1 MTGPLMPGSIL
12 SMPAAAAERL
22 IRLDSGDAA
31 LLYLYLLGHGNAAGL
46 NWPRERLQGA
56 LDLLSAQGMA
66 GAEAAPPPPAPPVQE
81 ALPPEY
87 TTQDV
92 TAALQEAGSTFS
104 ALADE
109 VERRLGKRL
118 SANDLKILLTL
129 YDHLALPGEVI
140 LMLVTWCIEETERK
154 YGPGRRPFL
163 SQVRKEGF
171 AWSRQGIDTVEAA
184 EAHLKK
190 LAQLRTREREVLR
203 LLDIPAR
210 PLVERERTYIAAW
223 QDMGFDNEA
232 LRLAYEK
239 TVMKKQSMDWGYMNG
254 ILRRWHEKGLH
265 TVAAIQAG
273 DGLRRNRGGAPAQGR
288 TPQPGEERR
297 VREDM
302 ERMRRL
308 MEQMKRE
315 EMSYDPAVL
324 RRATAR
330 LEGER
335 RAREERQQALRRAA
349 CQRQPRLSEID
360 RQLRG
365 TMTELFAASLRRG
378 EGGAPTVEEVRRKNL
393 ALQQERAE
401 LLVRMDLAEDALDD
415 KPACPLCGDTG
426 WRGTEMCRCLRALC
440 AQEQIR
446 ELSKLLDLGEQ
457 SFDTFRMDYYSTSFW
472 PEWGTSPR
480 ENMELVY
487 EVCLNYAQKFG
498 RFYFKNL
505 FLSGAPGLGK
515 TFLSACIA
523 RTVSENGHSVVYD
536 TAGNVFA
543 QFEAR
548 KFLRDSDDGRE
559 ARDETRRYLGCDLLI
574 LDDLGS
580 ELTTQFTQSALYEL
594 INGRLVG
601 GKRTVISSNLSME
614 EAAVRYSPQIASR
627 LEGEYHLLHFF
638 GEDIRLLRKK
648 QL

>member
-1 MTGPLMPGSIL
+1 MAYDPNIIRRASARLEEQKRGRE
-12 SMPAAAAERL
+12 ERL
-22 IRLDSGDAA
+22 EALRKRVYAREPRLAQLD
-31 LLYLYLLGHGNAAGL
+31 
-46 NWPRERLQGA
+46 RRLQGT
-56 LDLLSAQGMA
+56 MA
-66 GAEAAPPPPAPPVQE
+66 E
-81 ALPPEY
+81 
-87 TTQDV
+87 
-92 TAALQEAGSTFS
+92 
-104 ALADE
+104 
-109 VERRLGKRL
+109 
-118 SANDLKILLTL
+118 
-129 YDHLALPGEVI
+129 
-140 LMLVTWCIEETERK
+140 LV
-154 YGPGRRPFL
+154 
-163 SQVRKEGF
+163 
-171 AWSRQGIDTVEAA
+171 
-184 EAHLKK
+184 
-190 LAQLRTREREVLR
+190 
-203 LLDIPAR
+203 
-210 PLVERERTYIAAW
+210 
-223 QDMGFDNEA
+223 
-232 LRLAYEK
+232 
-239 TVMKKQSMDWGYMNG
+239 
-254 ILRRWHEKGLH
+254 
-265 TVAAIQAG
+265 
-273 DGLRRNRGGAPAQGR
+273 
-288 TPQPGEERR
+288 
-297 VREDM
+297 
-302 ERMRRL
+302 
-308 MEQMKRE
+308 
-315 EMSYDPAVL
+315 
-324 RRATAR
+324 AT
-330 LEGER
+330 
-335 RAREERQQALRRAA
+335 
-349 CQRQPRLSEID
+349 
-360 RQLRG
+360 
-365 TMTELFAASLRRG
+365 SLRRG
-378 EGGAPTVEEVRRKNL
+378 ENAGEAVRAIRDKNL
-393 ALQQERAE
+393 DIQRERAV
-401 LLVRMDLAEDALDD
+401 LLGAMGLPEDALDG
-415 KPACPLCGDTG
+415 KPACPKCGDTG
-426 WRGTEMCRCLRALC
+426 WQGAQMCQCLKKLC

-559 ARDETRRYLGCDLLI
+559 ARDETRRYLGCDLQI

>member
-1 MTGPLMPGSIL
+1 
-12 SMPAAAAERL
+12 
-22 IRLDSGDAA
+22 
-31 LLYLYLLGHGNAAGL
+31 
-46 NWPRERLQGA
+46 
-56 LDLLSAQGMA
+56 MA
-66 GAEAAPPPPAPPVQE
+66 
-81 ALPPEY
+81 
-87 TTQDV
+87 
-92 TAALQEAGSTFS
+92 
-104 ALADE
+104 
-109 VERRLGKRL
+109 
-118 SANDLKILLTL
+118 
-129 YDHLALPGEVI
+129 
-140 LMLVTWCIEETERK
+140 
-154 YGPGRRPFL
+154 
-163 SQVRKEGF
+163 
-171 AWSRQGIDTVEAA
+171 
-184 EAHLKK
+184 
-190 LAQLRTREREVLR
+190 
-203 LLDIPAR
+203 
-210 PLVERERTYIAAW
+210 
-223 QDMGFDNEA
+223 
-232 LRLAYEK
+232 
-239 TVMKKQSMDWGYMNG
+239 
-254 ILRRWHEKGLH
+254 
-265 TVAAIQAG
+265 
-273 DGLRRNRGGAPAQGR
+273 
-288 TPQPGEERR
+288 
-297 VREDM
+297 
-302 ERMRRL
+302 
-308 MEQMKRE
+308 
-315 EMSYDPAVL
+315 YDPNVL
-324 RRATAR
+324 RRAVDR

-335 RAREERQQALRRAA
+335 RRRRVELDRLRDRAYGRE
-349 CQRQPRLSEID
+349 PRLAQLD
-360 RQLRG
+360 RQLQG
-365 TMTELFAASLRRG
+365 TMAQLVAATLRQ
-378 EGGAPTVEEVRRKNL
+378 GGNPAQAVRTVKEKNL
-393 ALQQERAE
+393 DLQQERAV
-401 LLVRMDLAEDALDD
+401 LLGAMGLPADALED

-426 WRGTEMCRCLRALC
+426 WRGAQMCDCLKRLC

>member
-1 MTGPLMPGSIL
+1 
-12 SMPAAAAERL
+12 
-22 IRLDSGDAA
+22 
-31 LLYLYLLGHGNAAGL
+31 
-46 NWPRERLQGA
+46 
-56 LDLLSAQGMA
+56 MA
-66 GAEAAPPPPAPPVQE
+66 
-81 ALPPEY
+81 
-87 TTQDV
+87 
-92 TAALQEAGSTFS
+92 
-104 ALADE
+104 
-109 VERRLGKRL
+109 
-118 SANDLKILLTL
+118 
-129 YDHLALPGEVI
+129 
-140 LMLVTWCIEETERK
+140 
-154 YGPGRRPFL
+154 
-163 SQVRKEGF
+163 
-171 AWSRQGIDTVEAA
+171 
-184 EAHLKK
+184 
-190 LAQLRTREREVLR
+190 
-203 LLDIPAR
+203 
-210 PLVERERTYIAAW
+210 
-223 QDMGFDNEA
+223 
-232 LRLAYEK
+232 
-239 TVMKKQSMDWGYMNG
+239 
-254 ILRRWHEKGLH
+254 
-265 TVAAIQAG
+265 
-273 DGLRRNRGGAPAQGR
+273 
-288 TPQPGEERR
+288 
-297 VREDM
+297 
-302 ERMRRL
+302 
-308 MEQMKRE
+308 
-315 EMSYDPAVL
+315 YDPNVL
-324 RRATAR
+324 RRAVDR

-335 RAREERQQALRRAA
+335 HRRRVELDRLRDRAYGRE
-349 CQRQPRLSEID
+349 PRLAQLD
-360 RQLRG
+360 RQLQG
-365 TMTELFAASLRRG
+365 TMAQLVAATLRQ
-378 EGGAPTVEEVRRKNL
+378 GGNPAQAVRTVKEKNL
-393 ALQQERAE
+393 DLQQERAV
-401 LLVRMDLAEDALDD
+401 LLGAMGLPADALED

-426 WRGTEMCRCLRALC
+426 WRGAQMCDCLKRLC